1 MTERQGRGDGLYTLQ
16 GRRKYLNADER
27 RRFLAEA
34 NCAAPDI
41 RAFCLTLAYLG
52 LRISEALALT
62 ASDIQLQEGIVS
74 VRSLKKRAHFSIR
87 ELPAAPA
94 LLSALDL
101 TFGIVNRQENPSLAS
116 LRLWPWS
123 RVTAWRLVGR
133 VLVDAG
139 VTGAQAM
146 PKGLRH
152 GFGVHA
158 VQCGVPLTLIQRWL
172 GHADIATTAIYTHV
186 LGPEERAVAARMW

>member
-1 MTERQGRGDGLYTLQ
+1 MELGRT
-16 GRRKYLNADER
+16 
-27 RRFLAEA
+27 F
-34 NCAAPDI
+34 DI
-41 RAFCLTLAYLG
+41 RC
-52 LRISEALALT
+52 
-62 ASDIQLQEGIVS
+62 
-74 VRSLKKRAHFSIR
+74 LKKRGRFVIR

-94 LLSALDL
+94 LLRALEDGFGLTGNATDL
-101 TFGIVNRQENPSLAS
+101 VDADN
-116 LRLWPWS
+116 RLWPWG

-133 VLVDAG
+133 VLAAAG
-139 VTGAQAM
+139 VSGCQAM

-186 LGPEERAVAARMW
+186 LGPEEREIAAGCDLAP